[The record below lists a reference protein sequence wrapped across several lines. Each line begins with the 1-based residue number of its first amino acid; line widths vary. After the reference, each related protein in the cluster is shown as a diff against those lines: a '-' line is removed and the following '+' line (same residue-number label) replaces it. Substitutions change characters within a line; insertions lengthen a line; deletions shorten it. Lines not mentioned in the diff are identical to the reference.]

1 MRRLRLLKLPASGE
15 GTKAAALRFKSS
27 VNTASRTDR
36 KGKKE
41 KRRSSSRHTNRHVHK
56 TRPTIEPA
64 HSHSQHGKGGTTG
77 HGFSWVSL
85 LGHPPLRSLRRDKS
99 I

>member
-15 GTKAAALRFKSS
+15 GTKAAALRFRSS
-27 VNTASRTDR
+27 VNTARQQGRTDR
-36 KGKKE
+36 RGKKGK
-41 KRRSSSRHTNRHVHK
+41 RHSSSRHTDRHVHK

-64 HSHSQHGKGGTTG
+64 HSHSQHGKGGTAG
-77 HGFSWVSL
+77 HDFSWMSL
-85 LGHPPLRSLRRDKS
+85 IDHPPLSMERF